1 MNAEPLTPDG
11 RLAPAPGLAAGL
23 AAAGILTVAD
33 ALARATC
40 VRDLPDRS
48 NHVLELDG
56 ARLFVKRSKPRGFF
70 RRAPNPP
77 PEAAAL
83 ARLRAAGIPCARLA
97 FSGVDRRLGA
107 LTATFDLA
115 PARPLDD
122 VLRERRLDA
131 ARTAA
136 LLRGVVDVV
145 ARLHDAGLALRDLYA
160 NQIFVRPEGG
170 EVALMDAERLVQHR
184 GGLNRWVEKDLAGLA
199 ASVPPELL
207 PPPLRGRMIVRYIY
221 MRNLPISSTLRRFV
235 ARVRPWAE
243 RIRARAPRTPVGARA
258 RPRP

>member
-1 MNAEPLTPDG
+1 MTAGRLKPDG
-11 RLAPAPGLAAGL
+11 QLVPAPALAARL

-48 NHVLELDG
+48 NHVLELEA
-56 ARLFVKRSKPRGFF
+56 ARLFVKRTKPRGLL

-83 ARLRAAGIPCARLA
+83 ARLTAAGVPCARLA
-97 FSGVDRRLGA
+97 FAGVDRRLGA
-107 LTATFDLA
+107 VTATFDLA

-122 VLRERRLDA
+122 VLRERRLSIPA
-131 ARTAA
+131 TAA
-136 LLRGVVDVV
+136 LLRAVVDVV

-160 NQIFVRPEGG
+160 NQIFVRPESG
-170 EVALMDAERLVQHR
+170 EVALMDAERLVAHP
-184 GGLNRWVEKDLAGLA
+184 GGLNRRVEKDLAGLA
-199 ASVPPELL
+199 ASL
-207 PPPLRGRMIVRYIY
+207 PPALVPSPLRGRMIARYIHT
-221 MRNLPISSTLRRFV
+221 RNLPMQATLRRFE
-235 ARVRPWAE
+235 ARLKPWSE

-258 RPRP
+258 RPLP